1 MLRQRAPSVV
11 ASEGTLLPT
20 ANGVV
25 AVTVTPR
32 RWRALASQG
41 AGTGHPHWSIADASG
56 RGGRNTCSMR
66 TRVASPLR
74 AVDDF
79 ETPSP
84 DVRVLI
90 ADGES
95 LVRAA
100 FRALLESNQR
110 IRVVCEAATGE
121 EAVALTHRTRPDVV
135 VMDEMLPGLDSVEAT
150 GRMLSGTGA
159 AVMLLTACEGKRA
172 DGGEGRDVDE

>member
-1 MLRQRAPSVV
+1 
-11 ASEGTLLPT
+11 
-20 ANGVV
+20 
-25 AVTVTPR
+25 
-32 RWRALASQG
+32 
-41 AGTGHPHWSIADASG
+41 
-56 RGGRNTCSMR
+56 MR

-74 AVDDF
+74 AVDDP

-121 EAVALTHRTRPDVV
+121 EAVALTQRTRPDVV

-150 GRMLSGTGA
+150 GRMLAGTDA
-159 AVMLLTACEGKRA
+159 AVILLTACEGDDRIFAALRA
-172 DGGEGRDVDE
+172 GASGLLLKDTEPAELVRSVEALARGEAILSPSYIRPLIAELPRGPSAPPRARSC